1 MMAPVR
7 AALIA
12 LFVAGATTV
21 GAQAGWLP
29 AGAQDQMASQL
40 AERLTTISKPKDAA
54 GLAQA
59 TRRIVEAV
67 GGQLE
72 SWTARGALDKAP
84 TFPMLTLPGANDRH
98 LDAMARYQL
107 CNLVLFR
114 QFESAADAQDRR
126 VGAFGLTAVT
136 LAVVYLMQPFVAGGG
151 NPDRVAAFLTG
162 APMEKVNSAI
172 QERPELLTHVE
183 RQCEP
188 VVGELLGTA
197 F

>member
-1 MMAPVR
+1 M
-7 AALIA
+7 LLA
-12 LFVAGATTV
+12 LFVAGAFPLA
-21 GAQAGWLP
+21 AQDTWLP
-29 AGAQDQMASQL
+29 PAAEQQMAAQL
-40 AERLTTISKPKDAA
+40 VERLSTISAPRDPAA
-54 GLAQA
+54 AAAA
-59 TRRIVEAV
+59 TRRIVQAV
-67 GGQLE
+67 RAQLE

-84 TFPMLTLPGANDRH
+84 SFPLLKMPGANDRH

-136 LAVVYLMQPFVAGGG
+136 LAVAYLMEPFVAAGGSP
-151 NPDRVAAFLTG
+151 NRVEAHLTG
-162 APMEKVNSAI
+162 AAMERVSREI
-172 QERPELLTHVE
+172 QQKADLTAHVE

-188 VVGELLGTA
+188 VVGELLSTA

>member
-1 MMAPVR
+1 MTTSTR

-12 LFVAGATTV
+12 LLVTGATAI
-21 GAQAGWLP
+21 GAQSWLP
-29 AGAQDQMASQL
+29 PGARDQMAAQL
-40 AERLTTISKPKDAA
+40 AERLTTISKPRDAA

-59 TRRIVEAV
+59 TRRIVAAV
-67 GGQLE
+67 GAQLE
-72 SWTARGALDKAP
+72 SWTPRGALDRAP
-84 TFPMLTLPGANDRH
+84 TFPMLTLPDATDRH

-151 NPDRVAAFLTG
+151 SPGRVEAFLTG
-162 APMEKVNSAI
+162 ATMEKVNSAI
-172 QERPELLTHVE
+172 QEKSELLTHVE

-188 VVGELLGTA
+188 VVGELLSTA